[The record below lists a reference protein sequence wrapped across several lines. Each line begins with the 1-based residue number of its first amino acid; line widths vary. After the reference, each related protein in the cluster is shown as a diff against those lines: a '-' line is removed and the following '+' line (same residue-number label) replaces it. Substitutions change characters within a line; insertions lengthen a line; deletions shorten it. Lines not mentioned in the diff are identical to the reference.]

1 MFLKLRPPVV
11 EIIEMLFEGLTC
23 SVTMGG
29 FETLSDVLLTFYMLT
44 VLLGMRV
51 ASDN

>member
-11 EIIEMLFEGLTC
+11 EIIEMLFDGLTC
-23 SVTMGG
+23 SVTMAGL
-29 FETLSDVLLTFYMLT
+29 ETLSEVVFTLEMFT